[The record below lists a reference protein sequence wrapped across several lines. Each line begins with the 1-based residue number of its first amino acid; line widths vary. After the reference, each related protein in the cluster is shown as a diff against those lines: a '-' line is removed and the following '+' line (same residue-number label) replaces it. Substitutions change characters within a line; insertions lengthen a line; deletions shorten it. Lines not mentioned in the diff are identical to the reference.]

1 MKVLAE
7 ADAVWSVEVLPDLDY
22 GGWTVWIT
30 YAHHGSER
38 REALERQRGG
48 VRVFSTLEA
57 VARAVETAGLSEFR
71 VRVKPR

>member
-1 MKVLAE
+1 MKILAE
-7 ADAVWSVEVLPDLDY
+7 VDAVWSVEVLPDLDY

-30 YAHHGSER
+30 YDHHGSER
-38 REALERQRGG
+38 REPLERQRGG
-48 VRVFSTLEA
+48 VRVFATLGA